1 MGLGLAPA
9 TIGRTVKRARQFFRA
24 AVRKKIIAENPM
36 QDVKAAPQDNKS
48 REYFVTVEE
57 TEKIIA
63 ACPDA
68 EWRLIV
74 ALARYGG
81 LRTPS
86 ETFALTW
93 GCVDWERGRVRIPSP
108 KTECHAGRES
118 RSIPLFPELRPH
130 LEAVFD
136 AAPPGTTY
144 VISRHRLGQR
154 QPADAVAADHGPGGR
169 EAVAPAVPEHAGE
182 PGDGAIAAAP
192 LARRYGVDRQ
202 FGPDRGPALPPGDRR
217 RLRRGP

>member
-1 MGLGLAPA
+1 MIGGRIKSASGWPKA

-24 AVRKKIIAENPM
+24 AVRKKVIAESPM
-36 QDVKAAPQDNKS
+36 ADVKAAPQDNKS

-81 LRTPS
+81 FRTPS

-93 GCVDWERGRVRIPSP
+93 GCVDWERSRVRVLSP
-108 KTECHAGRES
+108 KTECHAGRELANDS
-118 RSIPLFPELRPH
+118 PVPR
-130 LEAVFD
+130 
-136 AAPPGTTY
+136 
-144 VISRHRLGQR
+144 
-154 QPADAVAADHGPGGR
+154 VAALPGSR
-169 EAVAPAVPEHAGE
+169 F
-182 PGDGAIAAAP
+182 
-192 LARRYGVDRQ
+192 RCC
-202 FGPDRGPALPPGDRR
+202 
-217 RLRRGP
+217 